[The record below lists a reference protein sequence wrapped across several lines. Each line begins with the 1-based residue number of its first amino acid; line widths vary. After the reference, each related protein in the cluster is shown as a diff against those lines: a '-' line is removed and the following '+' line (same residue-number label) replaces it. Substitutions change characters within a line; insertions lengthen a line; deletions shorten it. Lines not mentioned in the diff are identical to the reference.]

1 MVAEEAYEEL
11 RVRAKGGFALKTVT
25 VDAFFDGWI
34 ETTKHRLTETRYK
47 WKVNVYARYLT
58 GYFGRKNISDLTKK
72 FADGY
77 WHYRK
82 DFWTSDEGQKRIVN
96 NKLRAKAKTFS
107 SHNVAKVPSFAT
119 LKSEASLINE
129 MLRAAV
135 DEGHLQRSIK
145 ISAQDA
151 IAKSERSDGFRDTFT
166 DDEWRILTVNL
177 YDYAHCRGQYW
188 TCRGLMPLL

>member
-34 ETTKHRLTETRYK
+34 ETTKHRLTDTRYK
-47 WKVNVYARYLT
+47 WKKSVYARYVA
-58 GYFGRKNISDLTKK
+58 GYLGRKNISDLTKK

-77 WHYRK
+77 WHYRLN
-82 DFWTSDEGQKRIVN
+82 FWTSDEGQKRIVN

-188 TCRGLMPLL
+188 TCRG